1 MTQLRN
7 VALERHGKWAGMGG
21 IGNQA
26 IVRRHMQ
33 AGVRFVL
40 AGLDLTAMAQAAT
53 QQAEALSASAKP

>member
-40 AGLDLTAMAQAAT
+40 AGSDLTLMA
-53 QQAEALSASAKP
+53 QAEALSASAKP